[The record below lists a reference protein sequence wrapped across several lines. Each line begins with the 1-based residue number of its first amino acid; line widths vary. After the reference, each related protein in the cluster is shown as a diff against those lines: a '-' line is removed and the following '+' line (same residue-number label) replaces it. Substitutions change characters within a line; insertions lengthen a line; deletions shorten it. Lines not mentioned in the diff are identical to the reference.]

1 VFVYVYVSVHVPV
14 PLCVCVCVCVFVSV
28 LHTVIR
34 HVFFSRELSLGLTED
49 VGTEL
54 TTAVL

>member
-1 VFVYVYVSVHVPV
+1 MFVYVSVHVPV
-14 PLCVCVCVCVFVSV
+14 CTCVFVSV